1 MVWSQ
6 PLYTYMPTYVHKVHV
21 RVGASYGEGELSFFW
36 VSVSQCFAVW
46 QKGLFLSPVSAQER
60 FGGSCFSFL
69 FP

>member
-6 PLYTYMPTYVHKVHV
+6 PLYTYMPTYVH
-21 RVGASYGEGELSFFW
+21 SYGEGELSFFW